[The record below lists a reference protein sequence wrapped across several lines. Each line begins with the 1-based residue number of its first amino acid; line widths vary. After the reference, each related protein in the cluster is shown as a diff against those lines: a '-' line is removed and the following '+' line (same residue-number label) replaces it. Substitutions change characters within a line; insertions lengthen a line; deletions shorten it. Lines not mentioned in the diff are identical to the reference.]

1 MKSSHCV
8 IHALLIIVCFQ
19 PLIAK
24 APSFG
29 VWGVDTTHATH
40 DPIIVDVDGDGLKD
54 LVVPQ
59 YSPKLGR
66 ELHIHY
72 QEANA
77 KLANAPLKI
86 EIKSEAI
93 GFSLADVRETPGTE
107 ILWITAD
114 AVYSYSARVQGYVG
128 NLKHL
133 LDWEL
138 FVNHPDSKELL
149 YVEAVDLNADGARD
163 LVLPGR
169 DRFGVFLNFKDDTLS
184 LVETIELSKT
194 QATEPAQVSRRT
206 FQRSL
211 LTRTVTDI
219 DDKGEVGLRNIFVPR
234 SQYQSLFSEITPD
247 ELQTRSISFGSW
259 QRGVIQRDFDG
270 DGLSD
275 LVTKGGKGIIVSHL
289 KSDMANTQAAV
300 SDSAASNGNPQN
312 SYKLITRDIPYPGK
326 PVSSL
331 EDVDGDGD
339 LDIVSIN
346 SGIASSTIHL
356 TINYDGFFNSVK
368 PSQVFRINGTVIGV
382 EFEPIRQG
390 ENPLML
396 INTVTAPLRKLL
408 TEIELHRNLLLFE
421 MDESEKGVFNQKP
434 SLTSTHSINID
445 SLRNLMPST
454 LRFDLDLDGSNDIL
468 ECKSDGTVQ
477 ALSIDTRTFKTTQ
490 PFWQFTPE
498 YAVFSAETDDLNNDQ
513 LPDLILKHSTA
524 VTYLVSRP

>member
-1 MKSSHCV
+1 MRKISC
-8 IHALLIIVCFQ
+8 ATYTLFIIVCFQ
-19 PLIAK
+19 PLLAK

-40 DPIIVDVDGDGLKD
+40 DPIIVDVDGDRLKD

-66 ELHIHY
+66 ELHIY
-72 QEANA
+72 FQEANT
-77 KLANAPLKI
+77 KLANVPLKI

-114 AVYSYSARVQGYVG
+114 AVYSYSTSVQGYVG
-128 NLKHL
+128 NLQHL

-138 FVNHPDSKELL
+138 FVKHPDSKELL

-163 LVLPGR
+163 LVLPGH
-169 DRFGVFLNFKDDTLS
+169 DRFGVFLNLNDDAFG
-184 LVETIELSKT
+184 LVATIELSKS
-194 QATEPAQVSRRT
+194 QAPEPAQVSRRV

-211 LTRTVTDI
+211 YTRTVTDI
-219 DDKGEVGLRNIFVPR
+219 DDRGQVGLRNIFVPR
-234 SQYQSLFSEITPD
+234 SQYHGFFSEITPD
-247 ELQTRSISFGSW
+247 ELRTRSISYGSW

-275 LVTKGGKGIIVSHL
+275 LISRKGQDINVSQL
-289 KSDMANTQAAV
+289 KPDTASTQAIV
-300 SDSAASNGNPQN
+300 SDSAVSSVNPQN
-312 SYKLITRDIPYPGK
+312 SYKLVTRHIPYMGK

-346 SGIASSTIHL
+346 SGIASSTVHL
-356 TINYDGFFNSVK
+356 TINYNGFFS
-368 PSQVFRINGTVIGV
+368 PDTPTQVLRVNGTIIGV

-408 TEIELHRNLLLFE
+408 TEIELHRNLFLFQV
-421 MDESEKGVFNQKP
+421 DETEKGVFNQKP
-434 SLTSTHSINID
+434 SLTLTQSINID

-454 LRFDLDLDGSNDIL
+454 LRFDLNLDGSNDIL
-468 ECKSDGTVQ
+468 ECRSDGTVQ
-477 ALSIDTRTFKTTQ
+477 ALSIDKQTFRTTQ